1 MSTIETTIPSLFSA
15 KANEFRNN
23 IVFHYFDG
31 EWKSIPYHKFLAAT
45 KSIASYL
52 IKSGIR
58 KGDRMAILSE
68 NRHEWCEA
76 YLAISMTGGI
86 AVPIDAQLGTDE
98 IWKLLSDSAA
108 RTLFHSSK
116 AAESIKEVTDDV
128 SLSHGSGLVRINFDS
143 EEFMTICHTPQL
155 SNYPEVSGED
165 IASIIYT
172 SGTTGI
178 PKGVL
183 LSHRN
188 FCADVQAILQIGL
201 IEAGDNF
208 ISILPYH
215 HTYPFMG
222 NLILPISSGL
232 TVTFPPSLKGP
243 ELLATIREKGVTILV
258 GVPQL
263 LELIRNGIV
272 NKIKHLPA
280 PLPEIML
287 WLLKICGKIRIATG
301 INPGRVIFK
310 SAHRALGKKF
320 RFFASGGAKLNPEVM
335 LDLEAL
341 GFTVLEGFGLTETS
355 PVVTFNS
362 PHMKRKPG
370 SAGKSLPTAE
380 IKIISPETHREAGN
394 MEEGEVVIRGPM
406 VMKGY
411 YKNPGETQQ
420 VLRDSWFYSGDLGYL
435 DDDGYLF
442 ITGRLKEVIVLSSG
456 KNIYP
461 DEVEKQYSK
470 IPLIKEIC
478 VMGLEENGIIES
490 LQAVIVPDF
499 EYAKKAQIGNLQ
511 EALKWEINS
520 VSLHLPQ
527 YMRIRGYTLNTDPLP
542 RTPLGKL
549 RRFMVKDLIKAK
561 SERLKVKNEID
572 IKLLEDPIG
581 SKVVECLT
589 PLLKEK
595 INIQSADNLELDLG
609 LDSLAR
615 IELVVALEEAF
626 PVKLPETFASEI
638 QTVQELV
645 TKMREYGASGIGS
658 IEKVPMWKDILSREP
673 DADDK
678 EKVRFR
684 HGLAGRLIRFSG
696 LAVIK
701 IIVKV
706 FFRLKVEGIENLPKD
721 GPYIITPN
729 HASYLDGFIV
739 ASALPQKPFSH
750 LYILGLQNFFTG
762 RLKESFAKIAHVIP
776 IDTELYLS
784 KALLMSS
791 YILRQ
796 GKSLLVFP
804 EGGRSSD
811 GELMDFK
818 KGVGILSA
826 EINIPVVP
834 AGIRGSFE
842 ALPKGAM
849 WPRFREIRIT
859 FGKPLYPGDVDLTEK
874 PGRLDNYQ
882 FLANTLRKRVKEL
895 KKIK

>member
-1 MSTIETTIPSLFSA
+1 MSLNEITVPDLFTIR
-15 KANEFRNN
+15 ANEFRNN
-23 IVFHYFDG
+23 VAFHYFDVD
-31 EWKSIPYHKFLAAT
+31 WKSILYHEFLTAT

-52 IKSGIR
+52 IRSGIR
-58 KGDRMAILSE
+58 KGDRVAILSE
-68 NRHEWCEA
+68 NRPEWCEA
-76 YLAISMTGGI
+76 YLAVSMAGGI
-86 AVPIDAQLGTDE
+86 AVPIDAQLGAHE
-98 IWKLLSDSAA
+98 IWNLLSDSAA
-108 RTLFHSSK
+108 RILFHSSTTG
-116 AAESIKEVTDDV
+116 ESVKKISDTFSMDQ
-128 SLSHGSGLVRINFDS
+128 GSGPALIDFDS
-143 EEFMTICHTPQL
+143 AEFGDLCHTPHL
-155 SNYPEVSGED
+155 GNYPEISGKD

-183 LSHRN
+183 LSHSN
-188 FCADVQAILQIGL
+188 FCSDVQAVLEIGL
-201 IEAGDNF
+201 IESGDNF
-208 ISILPYH
+208 ISILPFH

-222 NLILPISSGL
+222 NLVLPISSGL

-272 NKIKHLPA
+272 NRIKHLPA
-280 PLPEIML
+280 PLPAIML
-287 WLLKICGKIRIATG
+287 GVLNLCSKIRMATG
-301 INPGRVIFK
+301 INPGKVIFK
-310 SAHRALGKKF
+310 SAHRALGKQF

-370 SAGKSLPTAE
+370 SAGKPLPNAE
-380 IKIISPETHREAGN
+380 IKIVSPESHRGVKE

-411 YKNPGETQQ
+411 YKNPGATEQ
-420 VLRDSWFYSGDLGYL
+420 VLKDGWFYSGDLGYL
-435 DDDGYLF
+435 DEDGYLF

-461 DEVEKQYSK
+461 DEVEKQYAK

-478 VMGLEENGIIES
+478 VMGLEGKGVIES
-490 LQAVIVPDF
+490 LQAIIVPDF
-499 EYAKKAQIGNLQ
+499 EYAKRAQIGNLQ

-520 VSLHLPQ
+520 VSLRLPQ
-527 YMRIRGYTLNTDPLP
+527 YMRIRGYTLYADPLP
-542 RTPLGKL
+542 KTPLGKL

-561 SERLKVKNEID
+561 SEKSKMKSETD
-572 IKLLEDPIG
+572 KKLLEDEIG
-581 SKVVECLT
+581 AKVVKCLT
-589 PLLKEK
+589 PLLKEE

-615 IELVVALEEAF
+615 IELVVGLEEAF
-626 PVKLPETFASEI
+626 SVKLPETFASEI

-645 TKMREYGASGIGS
+645 AKMREYGASGTGA
-658 IEKVPMWKDILSREP
+658 IEKLPMWKDILSKEP
-673 DADDK
+673 DADDRK
-678 EKVRFR
+678 KVRFR
-684 HGLAGRLIRFSG
+684 HGFTARLIRFFG
-696 LAVIK
+696 LTVIK

-706 FFRLKVEGIENLPKD
+706 FFRLKVKGTGNLPES
-721 GPYIITPN
+721 GPYIIAPN
-729 HASYLDGFIV
+729 HTSYLDGFIV
-739 ASALPQKPFSH
+739 AAALPQESFRH

-762 RLKESFAKIAHVIP
+762 RLKESFARIAHVIP
-776 IDTELYLS
+776 IDTELYLN

-796 GKSLLVFP
+796 GKSLLIFP

-811 GELMDFK
+811 GGLIDFK

-826 EINIPVVP
+826 EINVPVVP
-834 AGIRGSFE
+834 ALIMGSFK
-842 ALPKGAM
+842 ALPKGATL
-849 WPRFREIRIT
+849 PKFTEIEIA
-859 FGKPLYPGDVDLTEK
+859 FGKPLYPQDIGPIERS
-874 PGRLDNYQ
+874 GRTDNYQ
-882 FLANTLRKRVKEL
+882 LFVDTLKERVKEL
-895 KKIK
+895 KEIK

>member
-1 MSTIETTIPSLFSA
+1 MSTNEITIPNLFSA
-15 KANEFRNN
+15 KASEFKD
-23 IVFHYFDG
+23 IIAFHYFDG
-31 EWKSIPYHKFLAAT
+31 EWNSIPYHEFLT
-45 KSIASYL
+45 TTRSIASYL
-52 IKSGIR
+52 LKNGVR
-58 KGDRMAILSE
+58 KGDRIAIISE
-68 NRHEWCEA
+68 NRPEWCEA
-76 YLAISMTGGI
+76 YLAISLSGGI
-86 AVPIDAQLGTDE
+86 AVPIDAQLGSEE
-98 IWKLLSDSAA
+98 ILNLLSDSAA
-108 RTLFHSSK
+108 RILFHSSK
-116 AAESIKEVTDDV
+116 TGENVKKVSDDF
-128 SLSHGSGLVRINFDS
+128 SRNQISGLVRINFDS
-143 EEFMTICHTPQL
+143 AEFRAMCHTPHL
-155 SNYPEVSGED
+155 ANYPEVSGED

-188 FCADVQAILQIGL
+188 FCSDVGAILQIGL
-201 IEAGDNF
+201 IEPGDNF

-232 TVTFPPSLKGP
+232 TITFPSSLKGP

-280 PLPEIML
+280 PLPAIMPRV
-287 WLLKICGKIRIATG
+287 LKICGRIRTATG
-301 INPGRVIFK
+301 MNPGRVIFK

-380 IKIISPETHREAGN
+380 IKIISPGTRREAGN
-394 MEEGEVVIRGPM
+394 MEEGEIVIRGPM

-411 YKNPGETQQ
+411 YKNPGATEE
-420 VLRDSWFYSGDLGYL
+420 VLRDGWFYSGDLGYL

-461 DEVEKQYSK
+461 DEVEKQYAK
-470 IPLIKEIC
+470 IPLIKEMC
-478 VMGLEENGIIES
+478 VMGLEEKGIIES
-490 LQAVIVPDF
+490 LQAIIVPDF

-527 YMRIRGYTLNTDPLP
+527 YMRVRGYMLHADPLP

-549 RRFMVKDLIKAK
+549 RRFMVKDIIKTK
-561 SERLKVKNEID
+561 SEKLKVKSEID
-572 IKLLEDPIG
+572 RKLLEDEIG
-581 SKVVECLT
+581 SKVVKCLT

-595 INIQSADNLELDLG
+595 INIQSTDNLELDLG

-626 PVKLPETFASEI
+626 SVKLPETFVSEI
-638 QTVQELV
+638 QTVHELV
-645 TKMREYGASGIGS
+645 EKMREYGASGIGS
-658 IEKVPMWKDILSREP
+658 IKKVPMWKDMLSREP

-678 EKVRFR
+678 EKVRFH
-684 HGLAGRLIRFSG
+684 HGFAGRLIRFFG

-701 IIVKV
+701 IIVKA
-706 FFRLKVEGIENLPKD
+706 FFRLKVEGGENLPND

-739 ASALPQKPFSH
+739 ASALPQKSFSH

-776 IDTELYLS
+776 IDTELYLN

-791 YILRQ
+791 YILRYR
-796 GKSLLVFP
+796 KSLLVFP

-818 KGVGILSA
+818 KGVGILST
-826 EINIPVVP
+826 EINVPVVP
-834 AGIRGSFE
+834 ARIKGSFE
-842 ALPKGAM
+842 ALPKGAI
-849 WPRFREIRIT
+849 WPKFREIRIT
-859 FGKPLYPGDVDLTEK
+859 FGKPFYPGDIDLTKRPEK
-874 PGRLDNYQ
+874 TDNYQ
-882 FLANTLRKRVKEL
+882 FFVNILKERVREL
-895 KKIK
+895 K

>member
-1 MSTIETTIPSLFSA
+1 MSANEITVPNLFSV
-15 KANEFRNN
+15 KANEFKNN
-23 IVFHYFDG
+23 IAFHYFDG
-31 EWKSIPYHKFLAAT
+31 EWKSILYHEFLNTT
-45 KSIASYL
+45 KSIASFL
-52 IKSGIR
+52 IKNGAR
-58 KGDRMAILSE
+58 KGDRIAIVSE

-76 YLAISMTGGI
+76 YLAISMAGGI

-98 IWKLLSDSAA
+98 IWNLLWDSAA
-108 RTLFHSSK
+108 KILFHSSK
-116 AAESIKEVTDDV
+116 TEENVKTISDNV
-128 SLSHGSGLVRINFDS
+128 SMNQGSGPALIDFDS
-143 EEFMTICHTPQL
+143 PEFGDICHTPHL

-188 FCADVQAILQIGL
+188 FCSDVQAVLEIGL
-201 IEAGDNF
+201 IEPGDNF
-208 ISILPYH
+208 ISILPFH

-232 TVTFPPSLKGP
+232 AVTFPPSLKGP
-243 ELLATIREKGVTILV
+243 ELLATIREKGVTILL

-263 LELIRNGIV
+263 LELIRNGIL

-280 PLPEIML
+280 PLPVIMPGVL
-287 WLLKICGKIRIATG
+287 RLCGKIRMATG
-301 INPGRVIFK
+301 INLGKIIFK
-310 SAHRALGKKF
+310 SAHRALGKQF

-370 SAGKSLPTAE
+370 SAGKPLPTAE
-380 IKIISPETHREAGN
+380 IKIVSPENHGEVKD
-394 MEEGEVVIRGPM
+394 MEEGEIIIRGPM

-411 YKNPGETQQ
+411 YKNTGATEQA
-420 VLRDSWFYSGDLGYL
+420 LKDGWFYSGDLGYL
-435 DDDGYLF
+435 DEDNYLF

-461 DEVEKQYSK
+461 DEVEKQYAK

-478 VMGLEENGIIES
+478 VMGLEEKGIIES
-490 LQAVIVPDF
+490 LQAIIVPDF

-511 EALKWEINS
+511 EALKWEINN

-527 YMRIRGYTLNTDPLP
+527 YMRIRGYTLYADPLP

-549 RRFMVKDLIKAK
+549 RRFMVKDLIKARSEKLKAK
-561 SERLKVKNEID
+561 SETDK
-572 IKLLEDPIG
+572 KLLEDEIG
-581 SKVVECLT
+581 AKVVKCLT
-589 PLLKEK
+589 PLLKKE

-615 IELVVALEEAF
+615 IELVVGLEEAF
-626 PVKLPETFASEI
+626 SVKLPETFASEI

-645 TKMREYGASGIGS
+645 AKMREYGASGTGG
-658 IEKVPMWKDILSREP
+658 IEKVPMWKDILSKEP
-673 DADDK
+673 DADDRK
-678 EKVRFR
+678 KVRFR
-684 HGLAGRLIRFSG
+684 HGSAAGLIRFFG
-696 LAVIK
+696 LTMIK

-706 FFRLKVEGIENLPKD
+706 FFRLKVKGIGNLPKA
-721 GPYIITPN
+721 GPYIIAPN

-739 ASALPQKPFSH
+739 AAALSQKSFSN

-776 IDTELYLS
+776 IDTELYLN

-796 GKSLLVFP
+796 GKSLLIFP

-811 GELMDFK
+811 GELIDFK

-826 EINIPVVP
+826 EINVPVVP
-834 AGIRGSFE
+834 ALIMGSFE
-842 ALPKGAM
+842 ALPKGTM
-849 WPRFREIRIT
+849 RPKFKKIRIT
-859 FGKPLYPGDVDLTEK
+859 FGKPLYPVDIDPTKRPEK
-874 PGRLDNYQ
+874 TDNYQ
-882 FLANTLRKRVKEL
+882 FFVNILKEKVREL
-895 KKIK
+895 K

>member
-1 MSTIETTIPSLFSA
+1 MSANEITVPDLFTE
-15 KANEFRNN
+15 KANEFKNN
-23 IVFHYFDG
+23 IAFYYFDG
-31 EWKSIPYHKFLAAT
+31 DWKSIFYLEFLNAT
-45 KSIASYL
+45 RSIASYL
-52 IKSGIR
+52 IINGVR
-58 KGDRMAILSE
+58 KGDRIAIVSE
-68 NRHEWCEA
+68 NRPEWCEA
-76 YLAISMTGGI
+76 YLAVSMTGGI
-86 AVPIDAQLGTDE
+86 AVPIDAQLRAEE
-98 IWKLLSDSAA
+98 IRNLLSDSAA
-108 RTLFHSSK
+108 RILFHSSNT
-116 AAESIKEVTDDV
+116 AESVKKMSDNISTNERST
-128 SLSHGSGLVRINFDS
+128 LVRINFDS
-143 EEFMTICHTPQL
+143 EEFRTMCHTPQL
-155 SNYPEVSGED
+155 GNYPEVSGED
-165 IASIIYT
+165 TASIIYT

-188 FCADVQAILQIGL
+188 FCSDVQDILQIGL
-201 IEAGDNF
+201 IEPGDNF

-243 ELLATIREKGVTILV
+243 ELLATIREKGVTIFL

-263 LELIRNGIV
+263 LELLRNGIV
-272 NKIKHLPA
+272 NKIKHLRA
-280 PLPEIML
+280 PLSTVML
-287 WLLKICGKIRIATG
+287 AALKLCGKMRMATG
-301 INPGRVIFK
+301 VNLGKVIFN
-310 SAHRALGKKF
+310 SAHRALGKQF
-320 RFFASGGAKLNPEVM
+320 RFFASGGAKLNPDVM

-341 GFTVLEGFGLTETS
+341 GFVVLEGFGLTETS

-370 SAGKSLPTAE
+370 SAGKSLPSAE
-380 IKIISPETHREAGN
+380 IKIVSPENRREVEK
-394 MEEGEVVIRGPM
+394 MREGEIVIKGPM

-411 YKNPGETQQ
+411 YKNPGATEQ
-420 VLRDSWFYSGDLGYL
+420 VLKDGWFYSGDLGYF
-435 DDDGYLF
+435 DEDRYLF

-470 IPLIKEIC
+470 IPLVKEIC
-478 VMGLEENGIIES
+478 VMGLEEKGIIES
-490 LQAVIVPDF
+490 LQAIIVPDF

-511 EALKWEINS
+511 EALKWEINN
-520 VSLHLPQ
+520 VSLRLPQ
-527 YMRIRGYTLNTDPLP
+527 YMRIRGYKLHADPLP

-561 SERLKVKNEID
+561 RKQQNAKREDETL
-572 IKLLEDPIG
+572 IKDEVG
-581 SKVVECLT
+581 RKVVECII
-589 PLLKEK
+589 PLLKEE
-595 INIQSADNLELDLG
+595 IPIQATDNLELDLG

-615 IELVVALEEAF
+615 IGLVVALEEAF
-626 PVKLPETFASEI
+626 SIKLPETFASEI

-645 TKMREYGASGIGS
+645 TKMREYGTSGIS
-658 IEKVPMWKDILSREP
+658 AVEKMPAWKNILLREP

-684 HGLAGRLIRFSG
+684 HSFSGRFIRFFG
-696 LAVIK
+696 LTMIK

-706 FFRLKVEGIENLPKD
+706 FFRLRVEGIENLPGD

-739 ASALPQKPFSH
+739 ASALPQKSFSH

-776 IDTELYLS
+776 IDTELYLNR
-784 KALLMSS
+784 ALLMSS

-826 EINIPVVP
+826 EINVPVIP
-834 AGIRGSFE
+834 ACIKGSFE
-842 ALPKGAM
+842 VLPKGAIR
-849 WPRFREIRIT
+849 PRFKEIRIT
-859 FGKPLYPGDVDLTEK
+859 FGKPLYPVDIDLTEK
-874 PGRLDNYQ
+874 PERIDNYQ
-882 FLANTLRKRVKEL
+882 FFVNTLRERVKKL
-895 KKIK
+895 QKAK

>member
-1 MSTIETTIPSLFSA
+1 MSTSETTISNLFSA
-15 KANEFRNN
+15 RANEFRNN
-23 IVFHYFDG
+23 IAFHYFDG
-31 EWKSIPYHKFLAAT
+31 QWKSILYHDFLTTT

-58 KGDRMAILSE
+58 KGDRIAILSE
-68 NRHEWCEA
+68 NRPEWCEA

-86 AVPIDAQLGTDE
+86 AVPIDAQLGTAE
-98 IWKLLSDSAA
+98 IWNLLSDSAA

-116 AAESIKEVTDDV
+116 TAESIKETTDDV
-128 SLSHGSGLVRINFDS
+128 SASHGLGLVRINFDS
-143 EEFMTICHTPQL
+143 EEFRDICRTPEL
-155 SNYPEVSGED
+155 NSYPEVTGED

-188 FCADVQAILQIGL
+188 FCADVQAILQIDL
-201 IEAGDNF
+201 IEPGDNF

-280 PLPEIML
+280 PLPAIMPRV
-287 WLLKICGKIRIATG
+287 LKICGKIRTATG
-301 INPGRVIFK
+301 INPGKVIFK
-310 SAHRALGKKF
+310 SAHQALGKKF

-335 LDLEAL
+335 MDLEAL

-355 PVVTFNS
+355 PVVIFNS

-370 SAGKSLPTAE
+370 SAGKSLPTAK
-380 IKIISPETHREAGN
+380 IKIITPETRREAGN
-394 MEEGEVVIRGPM
+394 MEEGEIVIRGPM

-411 YKNPGETQQ
+411 YKNPGATQE
-420 VLRDSWFYSGDLGYL
+420 VLRDGWFYSGDLGYL

-478 VMGLEENGIIES
+478 VMGLEENGMIES
-490 LQAVIVPDF
+490 LQAIIVPDF
-499 EYAKKAQIGNLQ
+499 EYAKKAQVANLQ
-511 EALKWEINS
+511 EALKWEINR

-527 YMRIRGYTLNTDPLP
+527 YIRIRGYMLHADPLP

-549 RRFMVKDLIKAK
+549 RRFMVKDLIKVK
-561 SERLKVKNEID
+561 SEKLKAKGETD
-572 IKLLEDPIG
+572 RELLEDETG
-581 SKVVECLT
+581 RKVVECIT
-589 PLLKEK
+589 SLLREK
-595 INIQSADNLELDLG
+595 IPIRTTDNLELDLG
-609 LDSLAR
+609 LDSLAK

-626 PVKLPETFASEI
+626 SVKLPEAFVSEI

-645 TKMREYGASGIGS
+645 AKMREYGAPGIGG
-658 IEKVPMWKDILSREP
+658 IEKVPMWKDMLSREP

-684 HGLAGRLIRFSG
+684 HGLPGRLIRFFG

-701 IIVKV
+701 IIMRA
-706 FFRLKVEGIENLPKD
+706 FYRLKVEGLENLPKGD
-721 GPYIITPN
+721 PYIITPN
-729 HASYLDGFIV
+729 HTSYLDGFVV
-739 ASALPQKPFSH
+739 AAALNQKWFRNF
-750 LYILGLQNFFTG
+750 YILGLQNYFTG

-818 KGVGILSA
+818 KGVGILST
-826 EINIPVVP
+826 EINVPIVP
-834 AGIRGSFE
+834 ALIKGSFE
-842 ALPKGAM
+842 ALPKGAI
-849 WPRFREIRIT
+849 WPKFTEIEID

-874 PGRLDNYQ
+874 PERIDNYQ
-882 FLANTLRKRVKEL
+882 FFVNTLRERVKEL
-895 KKIK
+895 QEVK

>member
-1 MSTIETTIPSLFSA
+1 MSTNEITVPNLFSA
-15 KANEFRNN
+15 KANEFKDN
-23 IVFHYFDG
+23 IAFHYFDG
-31 EWKSIPYHKFLAAT
+31 KWKSILYHEFLATT

-58 KGDRMAILSE
+58 KGDRIAIISE
-68 NRHEWCEA
+68 NRHEWCET
-76 YLAISMTGGI
+76 YLAISMSGGI
-86 AVPIDAQLGTDE
+86 AVPIDAQLGTEE
-98 IWKLLSDSAA
+98 IWNLLADSAA
-108 RTLFHSSK
+108 KILFHSSK
-116 AAESIKEVTDDV
+116 TGENVKKISDNV
-128 SLSHGSGLVRINFDS
+128 SLNQGSGPVQINFDS
-143 EEFMTICHTPQL
+143 AEFSTICNTPQL
-155 SNYPEVSGED
+155 GNYPEVSGED

-183 LSHRN
+183 LSHKN
-188 FCADVQAILQIGL
+188 FCSDVDAILQIGL
-201 IEAGDNF
+201 IEPGDNF

-222 NLILPISSGL
+222 NLILPISAGL
-232 TVTFPPSLKGP
+232 TVTFPSSLKGP
-243 ELLATIREKGVTILV
+243 ELLTTVREKGVTILV

-272 NKIKHLPA
+272 NKVRRLPA
-280 PLPEIML
+280 PLPAIML
-287 WLLKICGKIRIATG
+287 GVLKLCGKIRMATG
-301 INPGRVIFK
+301 INPGKVIFK
-310 SAHRALGKKF
+310 SAHRALGGQF

-341 GFTVLEGFGLTETS
+341 GFTVIEGFGLTETS

-370 SAGKSLPTAE
+370 SAGKPLPTAE
-380 IKIISPETHREAGN
+380 IKIVSPDTREEAGDT
-394 MEEGEVVIRGPM
+394 EEGEIVIRGPM

-411 YKNPGETQQ
+411 YKNPGVTEQ
-420 VLRDSWFYSGDLGYL
+420 VLRDGWFYSGDLGYL
-435 DDDGYLF
+435 DEDGYLF

-478 VMGLEENGIIES
+478 VMGLEEKGTIES
-490 LQAVIVPDF
+490 LQAIIVPDF

-511 EALKWEINS
+511 EALKWEINN
-520 VSLHLPQ
+520 VSLRLPQ
-527 YMRIRGYTLNTDPLP
+527 YMRIRGYTLHTDPLP

-549 RRFMVKDLIKAK
+549 RRFMVKDLIRAK
-561 SERLKVKNEID
+561 SEKLKVKSEID
-572 IKLLEDPIG
+572 RELLEDEIG
-581 SKVVECLT
+581 SKVVKCLT
-589 PLLKEK
+589 PLLRKE

-615 IELVVALEEAF
+615 IELAVALEEAF
-626 PVKLPETFASEI
+626 SVKLPETFASEI

-645 TKMREYGASGIGS
+645 AKMREYGTSGTGGA
-658 IEKVPMWKDILSREP
+658 EKVPMWKDILSREP
-673 DADDK
+673 DDEDK
-678 EKVRFR
+678 KKVRLR
-684 HGLAGRLIRFSG
+684 HTFGGWLTRFFGLTM
-696 LAVIK
+696 IK
-701 IIVKV
+701 IIVRV
-706 FFRLKVEGIENLPKD
+706 FFRLKIEGFGNLPK
-721 GPYIITPN
+721 GVPYIITPN

-739 ASALPQKPFSH
+739 AAALPLQSFSG

-776 IDTELYLS
+776 IDAELYLN

-796 GKSLLVFP
+796 GKSLLIFP

-818 KGVGILSA
+818 KGVGILSS
-826 EINIPVVP
+826 EINVPVVP
-834 AGIRGSFE
+834 ARIKGSFE

-849 WPRFREIRIT
+849 WPKFTEIRIT
-859 FGKPLYPGDVDLTEK
+859 FGKPLYPRDIDLTER
-874 PGRLDNYQ
+874 PERIDNYQ
-882 FLANTLRKRVKEL
+882 LFVSALREKVREL
-895 KKIK
+895 K

>member
-1 MSTIETTIPSLFSA
+1 MSTSEITVPNLFSA
-15 KANEFRNN
+15 KANEFKDTIAFR
-23 IVFHYFDG
+23 YFDG
-31 EWKSIPYHKFLAAT
+31 KWKNILYHEFLTTT

-52 IKSGIR
+52 IKSAIR
-58 KGDRMAILSE
+58 KGDRIAIISE
-68 NRHEWCEA
+68 NRPKWCEA
-76 YLAISMTGGI
+76 YLAISMSGGI
-86 AVPIDAQLGTDE
+86 AVPIDAQLGPEE
-98 IWKLLSDSAA
+98 IWNLLSDSAS
-108 RTLFHSSK
+108 RVLFHSSK
-116 AAESIKEVTDDV
+116 TGENVKKISDNV
-128 SLSHGSGLVRINFDS
+128 SLNQGSGPVQINFDS
-143 EEFMTICHTPQL
+143 EEFRAMCRTPQL
-155 SNYPEVSGED
+155 TNYPEVSGED

-172 SGTTGI
+172 SGTTGV

-183 LSHRN
+183 LSHKN
-188 FCADVQAILQIGL
+188 FCSDVEAILQIRL
-201 IEAGDNF
+201 IEPGDNF

-232 TVTFPPSLKGP
+232 TITFPPSLKGP
-243 ELLATIREKGVTILV
+243 ELLTTVREKGVTILV

-263 LELIRNGIV
+263 LELIRDGIL
-272 NKIKHLPA
+272 NKIRHLPT
-280 PLPEIML
+280 PLPAIML
-287 WLLKICGKIRIATG
+287 GVLKLCGKIRMATG
-301 INPGRVIFK
+301 INPGKVIFK
-310 SAHRALGKKF
+310 SAHRALGKQF

-370 SAGKSLPTAE
+370 SAGKPLPTAE
-380 IKIISPETHREAGN
+380 IKIVSPETRREARG
-394 MEEGEVVIRGPM
+394 MEEGEIVIRGPM

-411 YKNPGETQQ
+411 YKNPGATGQ
-420 VLRDSWFYSGDLGYL
+420 VLRDGWFYSGDLGYL

-478 VMGLEENGIIES
+478 VMGLEERDAIES
-490 LQAVIVPDF
+490 LQAIIVPDF
-499 EYAKKAQIGNLQ
+499 EYAKKAQIANLQ
-511 EALKWEINS
+511 EALKWEINN
-520 VSLHLPQ
+520 VSLRLPQ
-527 YMRIRGYTLNTDPLP
+527 YMRIRGYALHADPLP

-549 RRFMVKDLIKAK
+549 RRFMVKDLLKIK
-561 SERLKVKNEID
+561 SEKLKVKKE
-572 IKLLEDPIG
+572 EDKNLSKDKIG
-581 SKVVECLT
+581 RKVVECIM

-595 INIQSADNLELDLG
+595 VPVQATDNLELDLG

-615 IELVVALEEAF
+615 IGLVVALEEAF
-626 PVKLPETFASEI
+626 SVKLPETFASEI

-645 TKMREYGASGIGS
+645 AKMKEYGASGTGGT
-658 IEKVPMWKDILSREP
+658 EKVLMWKDILSREP

-678 EKVRFR
+678 KKVRLR
-684 HGLAGRLIRFSG
+684 HGFPGWLIRLLG
-696 LAVIK
+696 LTMIK
-701 IIVKV
+701 IIVRL
-706 FFRLKVEGIENLPKD
+706 FFRLKVEGVGNLPKG
-721 GPYIITPN
+721 GPYIIAPN

-739 ASALPQKPFSH
+739 AAALPLKSFSD

-762 RLKESFAKIAHVIP
+762 RSKESFARIAHVIP
-776 IDTELYLS
+776 IDAELYLN

-796 GKSLLVFP
+796 GKSLLIFP
-804 EGGRSSD
+804 EGGRSFD

-818 KGVGILSA
+818 KGVGILST

-834 AGIRGSFE
+834 ARIKGSFE

-849 WPRFREIRIT
+849 WPKFTGIKIT
-859 FGKPLYPGDVDLTEK
+859 FGKPLSPRDIDPIER
-874 PGRLDNYQ
+874 PERIDNYQ
-882 FLANTLRKRVKEL
+882 FFVNTLREKVREL
-895 KKIK
+895 K